1 MAKEEMLKQ
10 QKAQL
15 SALNSAFEEMARYFE
30 AKRQFMTQILSK
42 KFEQERALLE
52 ERVVKPLSRT
62 EKEMHYV

>member
-1 MAKEEMLKQ
+1 
-10 QKAQL
+10 
-15 SALNSAFEEMARYFE
+15 
-30 AKRQFMTQILSK
+30 MTQILSK